1 MSDFLKKKN
10 FASAIKPPRPQASGV
25 SQPLTMSDTPSS
37 VLAAQ
42 RGLLDALT
50 SQYQAN
56 FAGQSRATRDAALM
70 ASMRDGAA
78 YLVEVVTGLPS
89 GVERDALLA
98 DALRARDLYV
108 QEAAAI
114 LEAQRQAQDPDFAE
128 ARRLSQWARLTAR
141 RYLRHFAGQSRLT
154 RDAGL
159 LAELIGDLERL
170 SEDVAALAQTFA
182 SPELEETRAQVENN
196 LRLYRTERDEIH
208 AAREQQTPD
217 QRTDML
223 AQLANAQFQV
233 YADHFAGKSRSS
245 RRPVLLERVID
256 NLQQARAQMLAL
268 NLSNADLPNNAK
280 NAEIVQGRLDFYQSE
295 LIEIRKSRESA
306 QFQDLVGALGGA
318 ANQVFDEYKQ
328 HFAGHDRKTR
338 ELARL
343 SKLCDQL
350 YEVAHQMDDLDRVK
364 ENATNVANLNIVLDN
379 LNMYE
384 NEFDEITKVQRGA

>member
-1 MSDFLKKKN
+1 
-10 FASAIKPPRPQASGV
+10 
-25 SQPLTMSDTPSS
+25 MSDTSSS

-89 GVERDALLA
+89 SVERDALLA

-114 LEAQRQAQDPDFAE
+114 LQAQRQAQDPDFAE
-128 ARRLSQWARLTAR
+128 ARRLAQWARLTAR
-141 RYLRHFAGQSRLT
+141 RYLRHFAGQSRTT

-182 SPELEETRAQVENN
+182 SPELEETRAMVDNN

-233 YADHFAGKSRSS
+233 YADHFAAKSRSS

-256 NLQQARAQMLAL
+256 NLQHTRVQMR
-268 NLSNADLPNNAK
+268 NNAK

-295 LIEIRKSRESA
+295 LIEIRKSRETA
-306 QFQDLVGALGGA
+306 QFEDLVGALGGA

-328 HFAGHDRKTR
+328 HFAGHDRKSR

-384 NEFDEITKVQRGA
+384 NEFDEITKVQRSA

>member
-1 MSDFLKKKN
+1 
-10 FASAIKPPRPQASGV
+10 
-25 SQPLTMSDTPSS
+25 MSDTPSS

-70 ASMRDGAA
+70 ASMRAAAA
-78 YLVEVVTGLPS
+78 YLVELVTGLPS

-98 DALRARDLYV
+98 DALSARDLYV
-108 QEAAAI
+108 QEEAAI
-114 LEAQRQAQDPDFAE
+114 LQAKRQAQDPDFAE
-128 ARRLSQWARLTAR
+128 ARRLAQSPDVDEARRLAQWARLTAR

>member
-1 MSDFLKKKN
+1 MSDL
-10 FASAIKPPRPQASGV
+10 SAKT
-25 SQPLTMSDTPSS
+25 LT
-37 VLAAQ
+37 AQ
-42 RGLLDALT
+42 RGLLDALA

-70 ASMRDGAA
+70 TSMRDSAA

-89 GVERDALLA
+89 SVERDALLA
-98 DALRARDLYV
+98 DAMRARDLYV

-114 LEAQRQAQDPDFAE
+114 EQAQRQAQDPDHAE
-128 ARRLSQWARLTAR
+128 ARRLSQWARLAAR

-154 RDAGL
+154 RDVGL
-159 LAELIGDLERL
+159 LAELIADLERL
-170 SEDVAALAQTFA
+170 SEDVASLAQTFG
-182 SPELEETRAQVENN
+182 SPELEETRSLLDNN
-196 LRLYRTERDEIH
+196 LRLYRSERDAIH
-208 AAREQQTPD
+208 SAREGLSPEE
-217 QRTDML
+217 RVDML

-245 RRPVLLERVID
+245 RRPVLLERVVD
-256 NLQQARAQMLAL
+256 NLQQARTQMLSLGA
-268 NLSNADLPNNAK
+268 SNPELPNNLK
-280 NAEIVQGRLDFYQSE
+280 NAEIVSGRLDFYQSE
-295 LIEIRKSRESA
+295 LIEIRKSREA
-306 QFQDLVGALGGA
+306 AKFDDLVGALGGA

-328 HFAGHDRKTR
+328 HFAGQDRKTR
-338 ELARL
+338 ELSRL

-384 NEFDEITKVQRGA
+384 NEFDEITKVQRGT

>member
-1 MSDFLKKKN
+1 M
-10 FASAIKPPRPQASGV
+10 P
-25 SQPLTMSDTPSS
+25 DTSTT

-42 RGLLDALT
+42 RALLDALT
-50 SQYQAN
+50 SQYQAH

-114 LEAQRQAQDPDFAE
+114 VQAQRQAQDPDFGE
-128 ARRLSQWARLTAR
+128 ARRLTQWARLTAR
-141 RYLRHFAGQSRLT
+141 RYLRHFAGQSRTT
-154 RDAGL
+154 RDTGL
-159 LAELIGDLERL
+159 LGELIGDLERL
-170 SEDVAALAQTFA
+170 SEDVAALAQTFT
-182 SPELEETRAQVENN
+182 SPELDETRAMVDNN

-208 AAREQQTPD
+208 AARAQLSADQQVDT
-217 QRTDML
+217 L

-256 NLQQARAQMLAL
+256 NLQQARAQMLGLAT
-268 NLSNADLPNNAK
+268 SNPELPNNTK
-280 NAEIVQGRLDFYQSE
+280 NAEIVQGRLEFYQSE

-306 QFQDLVGALGGA
+306 QFDDLVGSLGGA

-364 ENATNVANLNIVLDN
+364 ENTTNVANLNIVLDN

-384 NEFDEITKVQRGA
+384 NEFDEITKVQRNA

>member
-1 MSDFLKKKN
+1 
-10 FASAIKPPRPQASGV
+10 
-25 SQPLTMSDTPSS
+25 MSDTSSS

-89 GVERDALLA
+89 SVERDALLA

-114 LEAQRQAQDPDFAE
+114 LQAQRQAQDPDFAE
-128 ARRLSQWARLTAR
+128 ARRLAQWARLTAR
-141 RYLRHFAGQSRLT
+141 RYLRHFAGQSRTT

-182 SPELEETRAQVENN
+182 SPELEETRAMVDNN

-233 YADHFAGKSRSS
+233 YADHFAAKSRSS

-256 NLQQARAQMLAL
+256 NLQLTSVQMRALAS
-268 NLSNADLPNNAK
+268 SNPELQNNAK

-295 LIEIRKSRESA
+295 LIEIRKSRETA
-306 QFQDLVGALGGA
+306 QFEDLVGALGGA

-328 HFAGHDRKTR
+328 HFAGHDRKSR

-384 NEFDEITKVQRGA
+384 NEFDEITKVQRSA